1 MATPR
6 DTAEMARAIETATNG
21 TTQPGIGSSIVDIQG
36 TENRAGQHM
45 SRLPTTDRQ
54 DEEHDC
60 HQADGSAG
68 VPAEVVATST
78 PSNERSYGVTGT
90 EYKPQNTRHDAQ
102 VINTENNV
110 YGRDEHAFVGT
121 ENVSNRNATPP
132 IRTSSVGLG
141 LQSTSSQGVGSSPS
155 PSPSNR
161 RQSSGST
168 PRRQFVGP
176 DGQVVDLETIMF
188 PLRSSSVTSHTQH
201 TQHMP
206 RHHPG
211 RRSSLHR
218 QLSPTQDQEERY
230 PRETPDFVLPR
241 WQLDAEVTLCPICN
255 TQFSIW
261 VRKHHCRYV
270 YGMKNNGEY
279 FSHNLLTA
287 HQKMWKSR
295 VCLMLSSQNHHSES
309 IHCPATRLGS
319 IVCFEPIRGSHDW
332 WVSRH

>member
-6 DTAEMARAIETATNG
+6 DTAETAQAIETATNG
-21 TTQPGIGSSIVDIQG
+21 TTQPGIGSSIVETQG
-36 TENRAGQHM
+36 TENTVGQHT
-45 SRLPTTDRQ
+45 SLSPTPDRQ
-54 DEEHDC
+54 NEEHDC
-60 HQADGSAG
+60 HQADSSSG

-78 PSNERSYGVTGT
+78 PSNERSYGETGT
-90 EYKPQNTRHDAQ
+90 EHEPQNTRNDAQ
-102 VINTENNV
+102 IINTENNL
-110 YGRDEHAFVGT
+110 YGREEHAFAGT
-121 ENVSNRNATPP
+121 ESVSDRNVTLP
-132 IRTSSVGLG
+132 IRTSSMSLG
-141 LQSTSSQGVGSSPS
+141 LQSTSSQGVSSSPS
-155 PSPSNR
+155 TSNR

-168 PRRQFVGP
+168 SRRQFIGP

-188 PLRSSSVTSHTQH
+188 PLRSSSVTPHGQHGQRTQYTQH
-201 TQHMP
+201 TP

-270 YGMKNNGEY
+270 YGMTNNVEY
-279 FSHNLLTA
+279 
-287 HQKMWKSR
+287 
-295 VCLMLSSQNHHSES
+295 
-309 IHCPATRLGS
+309 
-319 IVCFEPIRGSHDW
+319 
-332 WVSRH
+332 